1 MKRSSLW
8 MCILTTCF
16 VWLTAGCAS
25 KGYVD
30 DQLNQALTAEIGR
43 VRQNMDDVRQGI
55 QKNRQEI
62 DSLKSETQARQER
75 LARKMNL
82 IDEALKRA
90 GEAKKLAKGKLLY
103 EVTLTDESVHFGYKK
118 STLSDE
124 AKAALDAFAQD
135 LIAGNEAV
143 FIEIQGHTDHVGS
156 DEYNLELGQDRA
168 DSVRKYL
175 NTDHNIPLHRMSTIS
190 YGESK
195 PLEPNDTKSNR
206 AQNRRVVLLVM
217 E

>member
-1 MKRSSLW
+1 MKRSTLW
-8 MCILTTCF
+8 MCILSTCL

-30 DQLNQALTAEIGR
+30 DQLNQALTSEIGR
-43 VRQNMDDVRQGI
+43 VRQNIDDVRQGI
-55 QKNRQEI
+55 KKNRQEI
-62 DSLKSETQARQER
+62 DSLKTETRAQRER

-82 IDEALKRA
+82 IDEALERA
-90 GEAKKLAKGKLLY
+90 QEAQILAKGKLLY

-118 STLSDE
+118 STLSED
-124 AKAALDAFAQD
+124 AKAALDAFSQD
-135 LIAGNEAV
+135 LIADNEAV
-143 FIEIQGHTDHVGS
+143 FIEIQGHTDHIGS

-175 NTDHNIPLHRMSTIS
+175 NTHHDIPLHRMSTIS